1 MRIESLTGDGT
12 SVSAGPD
19 DDPGDVVD
27 YDAVLEGTVRRQPTH
42 HRRCRRHAQY
52 LQLARPKRRIYIIAT
67 DVDVLS
73 VPILVAVGQTI
84 WEAIR
89 ITGVKNWPPPRS
101 LSHGNPISNS
111 FVSSLLSS
119 TLQIWSI
126 FIHNFS
132 QLCWTQA
139 DKQKQKENSNR
150 RIFSSTVENF
160 TCRQCTISSAFLCF

>member
-84 WEAIR
+84 
-89 ITGVKNWPPPRS
+89 
-101 LSHGNPISNS
+101 
-111 FVSSLLSS
+111 
-119 TLQIWSI
+119 
-126 FIHNFS
+126 
-132 QLCWTQA
+132 
-139 DKQKQKENSNR
+139 
-150 RIFSSTVENF
+150 
-160 TCRQCTISSAFLCF
+160 